1 VKRAWIKRG
10 AKALRRGTELRP
22 KAWLQ
27 RGTKRMPRVNA
38 ERQARRKAEYRAFM
52 ASPEWKAIRKAAL
65 ARAGHRC
72 EELIPNS
79 MAHRDH
85 GISMMRCTATR
96 RLTVHH
102 RTYARFGGRELPS
115 DLQVLCKE
123 HHDGLH
129 AQQPWKR
136 IA

>member
-1 VKRAWIKRG
+1 VKRSG
-10 AKALRRGTELRP
+10 MPRRKEWM
-22 KAWLQ
+22 K

-52 ASPEWKAIRKAAL
+52 QSPEWKAIRKAAL

-72 EELIPNS
+72 EELIPNPLPG
-79 MAHRDH
+79 
-85 GISMMRCTATR
+85 GISMLRCPATR

-102 RTYARFGGRELPS
+102 RSYARFGGRELPS

-123 HHDGLH
+123 HHDAIH
-129 AQQPWKR
+129 AAQPWKR